1 MVVIG
6 KKYLYVLFI
15 IVSCIELSL
24 GVINECTLTGLP
36 WTRFLLWGFML
47 VYLGVLLS
55 NYRLYTYREK
65 VLFIILLVIGTV
77 LYVES
82 GINTC
87 IKAAIYIFALKGVD
101 VRKLF
106 RWLAITLLVTVVGIV
121 GANLIFGVGL
131 RYLMDIRAYRGFSGK
146 RYTFGFC
153 NPNLLQFEAFAV
165 LAFGILTFENR
176 LNYIVRIFIGVVY
189 CLVCFLTDSKSGLII
204 GLFVYSI
211 SFAMVHVKWSKWK
224 EFLFVG
230 ICISLVAFI
239 SISIVAASDIG
250 GVVIDIVDKLI
261 SERMG
266 QLLICN
272 NDDIYFTGE
281 LMNWRLFST
290 RLHKN
295 MYDMGYVQLF
305 YYYGIVPAICYLSF
319 VVYSAYTALKRDNI
333 TALIVLWGFCIYLF
347 MEARYFSNYLTHDYL
362 LMTSSYIVMCL
373 SVRGTDDEKEFKI

>member
-1 MVVIG
+1 
-6 KKYLYVLFI
+6 
-15 IVSCIELSL
+15 
-24 GVINECTLTGLP
+24 
-36 WTRFLLWGFML
+36 
-47 VYLGVLLS
+47 
-55 NYRLYTYREK
+55 
-65 VLFIILLVIGTV
+65 
-77 LYVES
+77 
-82 GINTC
+82 
-87 IKAAIYIFALKGVD
+87 
-101 VRKLF
+101 
-106 RWLAITLLVTVVGIV
+106 
-121 GANLIFGVGL
+121 
-131 RYLMDIRAYRGFSGK
+131 
-146 RYTFGFC
+146 
-153 NPNLLQFEAFAV
+153 LLQFEAFAV